1 MCPNSLNLSFLVH
14 PIACDQVEPDS
25 VAELGL
31 STDLLH
37 SCGPQKTQE
46 TDADRQ
52 HGSVQSERDYLHR
65 ATTLGTSAFREHS

>member
-1 MCPNSLNLSFLVH
+1 MV
-14 PIACDQVEPDS
+14 
-25 VAELGL
+25 ELGL
-31 STDLLH
+31 SPDLLH

-65 ATTLGTSAFREHS
+65 ATALGTSALKEHS